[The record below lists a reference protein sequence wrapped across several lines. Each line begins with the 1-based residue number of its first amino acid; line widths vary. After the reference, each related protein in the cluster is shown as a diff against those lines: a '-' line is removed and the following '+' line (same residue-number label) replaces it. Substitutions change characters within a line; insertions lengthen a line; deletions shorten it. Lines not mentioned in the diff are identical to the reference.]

1 MKVMEPTIR
10 WCVLK
15 HDTPDVLR
23 IDQACYPPGARL
35 TEDDLAMLCRRHI
48 VVVSQNERDR
58 ITGYCAYSL
67 ADDHYQILRLAV
79 APAFRR
85 CGFATAMLDRL
96 LGRMFS
102 PGYDR
107 TRIVAL
113 VDGKQLA
120 AQMFFSRLTFK
131 AETVPDTD
139 TMLFEYRVEEL
150 VDWRNCDD

>member
-1 MKVMEPTIR
+1 MEPTIR

-79 APAFRR
+79 PRAYRR
-85 CGFATAMLDRL
+85 CGFATEMVGRL
-96 LGRMFS
+96 LGRMAIQ
-102 PGYDR
+102 GYNR

-113 VDGKQLA
+113 VDGRQVDGQL
-120 AQMFFSRLTFK
+120 FFARLGFR

-139 TMLFEYRVEEL
+139 TMLFTYRVEEL